1 MAWQPPAGGEGAP
14 GYESAE
20 LGRGSVQAPALAAGP
35 PPAYPPQRAP
45 STQPVDTG
53 GGLAVGGLIVGI
65 IALVLPVLGVGIVL
79 GRAPRLA
86 ELLVLTSVPIGII
99 GVVLSA
105 LGLGSR
111 LRQRSAIAG
120 LILAIL
126 GLLFGLALIV
136 LAVVVLHSL
145 RLHGIVPV
153 RRPRP

>member
-1 MAWQPPAGGEGAP
+1 
-14 GYESAE
+14 
-20 LGRGSVQAPALAAGP
+20 
-35 PPAYPPQRAP
+35 
-45 STQPVDTG
+45 VDTG
-53 GGLAVGGLIVGI
+53 GGLAGGGLIFGI
-65 IALVLPVLGVGIVL
+65 IALVLPVLGVGMSL

-120 LILAIL
+120 LMLAIL

-136 LAVVVLHSL
+136 LAVVVLHSV